1 MESHTI
7 KGLERVGNI
16 EIYFEYDRIDDSLP
30 TLVLLHGF
38 LSSSFSFRKLV
49 PHLIKEYNVISID
62 LPPFGQSGKDYR
74 YTYSFR
80 NIAKSVVMFLEGKG
94 IRKFSIIGHSMG
106 GQISLQL
113 IKSYPDLFGKNED
126 GQLPAF
132 LFIRDKTVSA
142 KIGYRKELEKCRP

>member
-80 NIAKSVVMFLEGKG
+80 NIAKSVVMFLEEKASGNSVSSAIPWAG
-94 IRKFSIIGHSMG
+94 RFPAAH
-106 GQISLQL
+106 QVIS
-113 IKSYPDLFGKNED
+113 
-126 GQLPAF
+126 
-132 LFIRDKTVSA
+132 
-142 KIGYRKELEKCRP
+142 

>member
-7 KGLERVGNI
+7 KGIERVGNI
-16 EIYFEYDRIDDSLP
+16 EIYFEYDQIDDSFP

-49 PHLIKEYNVISID
+49 PYLIKEYNVISID

-80 NIAKSVVMFLEGKG
+80 NIAKSVVHVLGGQKTSGNSVSSAIPWAGRFPCSSSNHILTLSIMPFSLPVQAISPA
-94 IRKFSIIGHSMG
+94 IRK
-106 GQISLQL
+106 
-113 IKSYPDLFGKNED
+113 K
-126 GQLPAF
+126 
-132 LFIRDKTVSA
+132 
-142 KIGYRKELEKCRP
+142 

>member
-62 LPPFGQSGKDYR
+62 LPPFGQSGKIIDIHIHSETSLNPSLCSWR
-74 YTYSFR
+74 EMESG
-80 NIAKSVVMFLEGKG
+80 NSVSSAIPWAGRFPCSSSSHILILSTMPFYLPAQAISPA
-94 IRKFSIIGHSMG
+94 IRK
-106 GQISLQL
+106 
-113 IKSYPDLFGKNED
+113 K
-126 GQLPAF
+126 
-132 LFIRDKTVSA
+132 
-142 KIGYRKELEKCRP
+142 

>member
-7 KGLERVGNI
+7 KGVERVGNI

-49 PHLIKEYNVISID
+49 PYLIKEYNVISID

-80 NIAKSVVMFLEGKG
+80 NIAKSVVLFLEEKPSINSVSSDTPWAGRFPCSSSNHILILSTMPFCLPVQAISPA
-94 IRKFSIIGHSMG
+94 IRK
-106 GQISLQL
+106 
-113 IKSYPDLFGKNED
+113 K
-126 GQLPAF
+126 
-132 LFIRDKTVSA
+132 
-142 KIGYRKELEKCRP
+142 

>member
-106 GQISLQL
+106 GQISCSSSSHIL
-113 IKSYPDLFGKNED
+113 ILSTMPFY
-126 GQLPAF
+126 LPAQAISPA
-132 LFIRDKTVSA
+132 IRK
-142 KIGYRKELEKCRP
+142 K